1 MPTGF
6 VIAKMLAVNRN
17 HEFDSQAIF
26 IADHC
31 FLKQK
36 ILIDSVK
43 NWRKA
48 YDFRRKNIS

>member
-6 VIAKMLAVNRN
+6 VIAKMLEVN
-17 HEFDSQAIF
+17 EFDSQAIF

-48 YDFRRKNIS
+48 